1 MQNLVFF
8 MDPTEAASN
17 IALKAGNMYLNR
29 FCIDETAA
37 FDLSG
42 VYHLQKS
49 SHNPYRDE
57 AKIKGKE
64 YSFFLYF
71 NSCVLFFYICTI
83 TDASFFFFNRQTNVF
98 E

>member
-1 MQNLVFF
+1 

-17 IALKAGNMYLNR
+17 IALKAGYMYLNR

-42 VYHLQKS
+42 VYYLQKE
-49 SHNPYRDE
+49 R
-57 AKIKGKE
+57 KKGNE

-71 NSCVLFFYICTI
+71 NMIHLLSNL
-83 TDASFFFFNRQTNVF
+83 Q
-98 E
+98 